1 MAEACCRVYLF
12 TYKRN
17 NLLSRAVKSLTGQT
31 FRDWVCEVHND
42 DPQDIFPQQY
52 INSLNDPR
60 FTVHNHTQNMGA
72 VASFN
77 LAFAGCSEKYATMLE
92 DDNWWE
98 PDFLKEAVNL
108 MNGNPTLKVA
118 WSNMH
123 LWQENANDTWT
134 DTGNTTWPVKEGTTY
149 FSWPAPKQI
158 MGALH
163 SNGAMIYR
171 VDLARNY
178 IIPGNALFNAVELIR
193 ERSFEHPLCLINKP
207 LANFAITKA
216 THRSNDPYPWI
227 ANQIM
232 LVASFVST
240 AKQKKEAFKLG
251 LQYSRK
257 QKPSPVPNL
266 FLANLLILKD
276 KNLYAFFSFKDWFII
291 LKWLL
296 SNGNKLSKLR
306 TYLFEQ
312 KNVYAF
318 LLENTRKRQN
328 ESSL

>member
-17 NLLSRAVKSLTGQT
+17 NLLPRSVKSLTDQT
-31 FRDWVCEVHND
+31 FEDWVCEVHND
-42 DPQDIFPQQY
+42 DPHDTFPQQY

-60 FTVHNHTQNMGA
+60 FTVHQHAQNMGA

-77 LAFAGCSEKYATMLE
+77 LAFAGRSERYATMLE

-98 PDFLKEAVNL
+98 PDFLNEAINL
-108 MNGNPTLKVA
+108 MNGNPDIKVA
-118 WSNMH
+118 WSNMR
-123 LWQENANDTWT
+123 LWQEQADDSWT
-134 DTGNTTWPVKEGTTY
+134 DTGKTTWPVKKGVTY
-149 FSWPAPKQI
+149 FNWPTPKQI

-171 VDLARNY
+171 GSLAQNY
-178 IIPGNALFNAVELIR
+178 TIPGNVLFNAVELIR
-193 ERSFEHPLCLINKP
+193 ERSFENPICLINKP

-240 AKQKKEAFKLG
+240 ADQKKEAFKQALG
-251 LQYSRK
+251 YSR
-257 QKPSPVPNL
+257 QQTPSPVPNL
-266 FLANLLILKD
+266 FLANLLILK
-276 KNLYAFFSFKDWFII
+276 NNSLYAFFGFKDWFII

-296 SNGNKLSKLR
+296 SNGSKLSKLKS
-306 TYLFEQ
+306 YLSAQ
-312 KNVYAF
+312 TNVYAF
-318 LLENTRKRQN
+318 LLENTRNRHN
-328 ESSL
+328 GSSL